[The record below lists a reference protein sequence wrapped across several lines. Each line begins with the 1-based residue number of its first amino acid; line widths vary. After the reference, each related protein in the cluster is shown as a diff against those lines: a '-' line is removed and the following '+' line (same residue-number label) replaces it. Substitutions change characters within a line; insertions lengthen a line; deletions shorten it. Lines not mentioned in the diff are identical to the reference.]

1 MKTSQR
7 PARWFALPL
16 TLISFI
22 ALLFPAALLAQPER
36 SVPANGIWAKQ
47 GPSPAT
53 GGQIENVIPDDE
65 VVGAIEAV
73 VTHPSDADIIYVGG
87 VNAGIWK
94 TENATDLRPNWDSLT
109 DEFQSLSIGS
119 LDMDPT
125 DVTHQTLVAGIG
137 RFSSYLFEGGG
148 RIGLLR
154 TTDGGAN
161 WTVIDGGGAMVGRN
175 VAAVAARGSTIVA
188 AVNTADAFT
197 FGEIGI
203 WRSTDGGA
211 TFTQISSGDGSAT
224 GLPGG
229 VTHDIGRDRSNP
241 ARLFTS
247 VIFADNVGGV
257 NGIYRST
264 NTGATWTKV
273 STPEVDSFITNS
285 TVNVEFSVSG
295 DTVYVG
301 MIGIPGS
308 TQAPDTGALAA
319 VFRSGDGGDSWE
331 SMGVPTTIEDG
342 VAVGASPGGQGSRHF
357 SIQADPQDDS
367 TVYVGGDRQPFLSEF
382 TDRQPPFWPNSIN
395 GIDFSGRLFRGEF
408 VDASTTNWTPL
419 THIGTASN
427 SSPHADSREMAFDA
441 NGDLIEVDDGGIYR
455 RTSPQNASGDWFSI
469 NGDLSTTE
477 YHGIAYDS
485 LSDIIIG
492 GAQDV
497 GTTEQLVPDGA
508 TFRSV
513 STADGG
519 DVAVDNIFSGT
530 QSIRYSS
537 FQNLG
542 GFRRRIMDPANALVS
557 QNFPG
562 LNVTAGPAFSP
573 QFYTPIATNPVVGNR
588 LLIGAG
594 SALYETV
601 DGAATLQS
609 IGNGI
614 AINSFVGD
622 PLIYGVPGGNA
633 DLVLAASGVG
643 LYTRTAAPPAL
654 VAFNSEPTGQPI
666 SSLAINPDD
675 DTDIFALST
684 GQVAFSTD
692 FGTNWT
698 DITGNLGSFNPRRL
712 RALAFAPG
720 DDPALLVG
728 SDRGI
733 FVAFE
738 SSGYSSWS
746 RLGGA
751 NLPNAPVFELD
762 YDIDDDVL
770 IAGLLGRGAWKY
782 IDASDLIFG
791 DRFENEVN

>member
-1 MKTSQR
+1 M
-7 PARWFALPL
+7 
-16 TLISFI
+16 
-22 ALLFPAALLAQPER
+22 
-36 SVPANGIWAKQ
+36 
-47 GPSPAT
+47 
-53 GGQIENVIPDDE
+53 
-65 VVGAIEAV
+65 
-73 VTHPSDADIIYVGG
+73 
-87 VNAGIWK
+87 
-94 TENATDLRPNWDSLT
+94 
-109 DEFQSLSIGS
+109 
-119 LDMDPT
+119 
-125 DVTHQTLVAGIG
+125 
-137 RFSSYLFEGGG
+137 
-148 RIGLLR
+148 
-154 TTDGGAN
+154 
-161 WTVIDGGGAMVGRN
+161 
-175 VAAVAARGSTIVA
+175 
-188 AVNTADAFT
+188 
-197 FGEIGI
+197 
-203 WRSTDGGA
+203 
-211 TFTQISSGDGSAT
+211 
-224 GLPGG
+224 
-229 VTHDIGRDRSNP
+229 
-241 ARLFTS
+241 
-247 VIFADNVGGV
+247 

-441 NGDLIEVDDGGIYR
+441 NGNLIEVDDGGIYR

-497 GTTEQLVPDGA
+497 GTTEQLAPDGA
-508 TFRSV
+508 VFRSV

-519 DVAVDNIFSGT
+519 DVAVDNLFSET
-530 QSIRYSS
+530 QSVRYSS
-537 FQNLG
+537 FQFPCPG
-542 GFRRRIMDPANALVS
+542 TFRRRVMNASGGVVSTTTPALMATSGPPLVDPITGRCRS
-557 QNFPG
+557 
-562 LNVTAGPAFSP
+562 
-573 QFYTPIATNPVVGNR
+573 QFYTPLAINAVESDR
-588 LLIGAG
+588 LLFGAG
-594 SALYETV
+594 PAAALYESTN
-601 DGAATLQS
+601 GGQTIAS
-609 IGNGI
+609 IGTGLVVN
-614 AINSFVGD
+614 AFTGD
-622 PLIYGVPGGNA
+622 PLIYGVPGNA
-633 DLVLAASGVG
+633 DLVMAAILSE
-643 LYTRTAAPPAL
+643 LYTRTTSPPDAVTL
-654 VAFNSEPTGQPI
+654 NSVPTGQLI
-666 SSLAINPDD
+666 NSLAINPENDQQ
-675 DTDIFALST
+675 IFALSSAE
-684 GQVAFSTD
+684 VAFSSN

-770 IAGLLGRGAWKY
+770 VAGLLGRGAWKY

>member
-1 MKTSQR
+1 
-7 PARWFALPL
+7 
-16 TLISFI
+16 
-22 ALLFPAALLAQPER
+22 
-36 SVPANGIWAKQ
+36 
-47 GPSPAT
+47 
-53 GGQIENVIPDDE
+53 
-65 VVGAIEAV
+65 
-73 VTHPSDADIIYVGG
+73 
-87 VNAGIWK
+87 
-94 TENATDLRPNWDSLT
+94 
-109 DEFQSLSIGS
+109 
-119 LDMDPT
+119 
-125 DVTHQTLVAGIG
+125 
-137 RFSSYLFEGGG
+137 
-148 RIGLLR
+148 
-154 TTDGGAN
+154 
-161 WTVIDGGGAMVGRN
+161 MVGRN

-203 WRSTDGGA
+203 WRSTDSGA
-211 TFTQISSGDGSAT
+211 TFTQISNGDGSAT

-229 VTHDIGRDRSNP
+229 VTHDLGRDRANP

-247 VIFADNVGGV
+247 VIFAENVGGA

-264 NTGATWTKV
+264 DTGATWTKV
-273 STPEVDSFITNS
+273 STPAVDGFITNGVS
-285 TVNVEFSVSG
+285 NIEFSIIGNVVYAGIVVSG
-295 DTVYVG
+295 R
-301 MIGIPGS
+301 
-308 TQAPDTGALAA
+308 LAA
-319 VFRSGDGGDSWE
+319 VVRSGDGGTSWND
-331 SMGVPTTIEDG
+331 MGVPTTIEDG
-342 VAVGASPGGQGSRHF
+342 EAVGANPGGQGSIHF
-357 SIQADPQDDS
+357 SIQADPQDNS
-367 TVYVGGDRQPFLSEF
+367 IVYVGGDRQPFLGEASGGPGF
-382 TDRQPPFWPNSIN
+382 FPNSIGAN
-395 GIDFSGRLFRGEF
+395 DFSGRLFRGEF
-408 VDASTTNWTPL
+408 VNPTTSNWTPL
-419 THIGTASN
+419 THVGTASN

-441 NGDLIEVDDGGIYR
+441 DGVLIEVDDGGIYR
-455 RTSPQNASGDWFSI
+455 RTSPQDDTGDWFSI
-469 NGDLSTTE
+469 NGDMASTE